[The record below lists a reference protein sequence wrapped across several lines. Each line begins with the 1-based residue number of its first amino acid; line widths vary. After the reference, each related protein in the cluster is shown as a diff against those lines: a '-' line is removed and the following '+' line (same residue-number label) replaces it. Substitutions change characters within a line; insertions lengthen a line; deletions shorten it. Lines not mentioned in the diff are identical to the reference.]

1 MGSDQVWEGKI
12 FVKNPPEKV
21 WRVYIQMFF
30 HVFRR
35 SAPQQFEKDEGI
47 YYTDIYQLDIVPE
60 NKNICKGEKK
70 SRKCYWV
77 YWKLER

>member
-1 MGSDQVWEGKI
+1 MGSDQVWERKI

-21 WRVYIQMFF
+21 RRVYIQMFF
-30 HVFRR
+30 HVFKR

-60 NKNICKGEKK
+60 NKKH
-70 SRKCYWV
+70 
-77 YWKLER
+77 L